1 MDILTIASILVP
13 VILLVVAFLRQTS
26 SRLLFALAAC
36 LLLGG
41 LVFVLSGALVSLGV
55 FVLNFGR
62 AGLCLAASVWSSPP
76 PASSGGRG
84 THSHSPPPN
93 RQSLYFNKRTGFV
106 HADFLLEPF

>member
-13 VILLVVAFLRQTS
+13 VTLLVVAFLRQTS

-62 AGLCLAASVWSSPP
+62 AGLCLAGFGLVFA
-76 PASSGGRG
+76 AAGFLRG
-84 THSHSPPPN
+84 AGNPQP
-93 RQSLYFNKRTGFV
+93 
-106 HADFLLEPF
+106 